1 MVQGNPGAPTIV
13 TGWTFNSCAHNIEA
27 AKSPTAQIA
36 NMSNSASAPI
46 PEVNFSTQDISE
58 SQGSA
63 QKRTRIE
70 SIDLLRGIVMVIMML
85 DHTRDFVHRD
95 VLQGFDPTD
104 LSRTNVALFFTRW
117 ITHFCAPVFV
127 FLAGTGIYLQW
138 SRGKNKSALSRF
150 LITRGLWLILLEFT
164 VIRISV
170 FLNFDY
176 RFLGVMQVIWVIGV
190 SMIVLAAL
198 IHLPLRV
205 IGGFGVA
212 MIALHNLLDRYKA
225 AGGWQ
230 GPNSPV
236 PSYWAKLYFILHQPF
251 EAFPILGFPSPVLFV
266 IYPLIPW
273 LGVMAAGYAFGALYI
288 LEAHRRRRLLLILGG
303 SATALFIILRFINR
317 YGDPSHWSSQNSAV
331 FTVLSFLNTTKYPP
345 SLLFLLMTLGPAM
358 LALAWFESFER
369 VGSVA
374 FQQTIIGRIRKAF
387 VTFGRVPL
395 FFYLLQWPTARF
407 ISILAHL
414 IAGKPVRWMFGSQ
427 IGGSGAPPGVGFNLA
442 VVYACWILGII
453 LLYPLCKWFA
463 GVKQRRKD
471 WWLSYL

>member
-1 MVQGNPGAPTIV
+1 MTNP
-13 TGWTFNSCAHNIEA
+13 
-27 AKSPTAQIA
+27 
-36 NMSNSASAPI
+36 ASAPT
-46 PEVNFSTQDISE
+46 PEVNSATQDDSG
-58 SQGSA
+58 SKGSA

-138 SRGKNKSALSRF
+138 SRGKSKSALSRF
-150 LITRGLWLILLEFT
+150 LITRGFWLILLEFT

-230 GPNSPV
+230 GPDSPV
-236 PSYWAKLYFILHQPF
+236 PSYWSKLYFILHQPF

-273 LGVMAAGYAFGALYI
+273 LGVMAAGYAFGALYK
-288 LEAHRRRRLLLILGG
+288 LEALRRRRLLLILGG
-303 SATALFIILRFINR
+303 SATLLFIILRFINR
-317 YGDPSHWSSQNSAV
+317 YGDPSHWSLQNSAV

-345 SLLFLLMTLGPAM
+345 SLLFLLMTLGPAL
-358 LALAWFESFER
+358 LALAWFESFE
-369 VGSVA
+369 GVA
-374 FQQTIIGRIRKAF
+374 SDSSQPSIFGKIRKAF
-387 VTFGRVPL
+387 ITFGRVPL
-395 FFYLLQWPTARF
+395 FFYLLQWPTARL
-407 ISILAHL
+407 ISLLAHL

-427 IGGSGAPPGVGFNLA
+427 IGASGLPPGIGFNLA

-463 GVKQRRKD
+463 EVKQRRKD